1 MSASS
6 DFGGPAKEPKAIK
19 PDLAG
24 ERKAQAKEKNI
35 SIIRK
40 VSDEQVEP
48 DESNRTALGKK
59 SLLALSS

>member
-1 MSASS
+1 MR
-6 DFGGPAKEPKAIK
+6 EAIE

-40 VSDEQVEP
+40 VSDEKVEP
-48 DESNRTALGKK
+48 DESNRTALGKTW
-59 SLLALSS
+59 LLALSS